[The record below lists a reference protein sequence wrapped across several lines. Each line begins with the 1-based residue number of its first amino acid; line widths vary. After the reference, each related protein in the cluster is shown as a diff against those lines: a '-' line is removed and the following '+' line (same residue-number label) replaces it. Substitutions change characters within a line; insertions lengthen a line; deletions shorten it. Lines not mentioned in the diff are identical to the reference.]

1 MNPKIIISILLL
13 SLLFIGYYFLN
24 KKTTKKD
31 LQPPGNA
38 KKEPNQP
45 DFCFG
50 DIFPSISCDSNTV
63 ICDPILK
70 RWRCK
75 LDCENPE
82 TNPFPTDFQ
91 KCNITDIK
99 CDSNGNYYCDNNYCK
114 NGGKLYNN
122 SSDQCSC
129 PEEYTGKTCEILK
142 SICHN
147 GNSDPDDPT
156 KCSTCCD
163 KTTSIGG
170 KCRHYNGPQKTCEN
184 DCDAEKK
191 NSVYDG
197 TKCSCPGGFIEDGTG
212 CKATPDICNSDGTVQ
227 ENGNNKIGSN
237 GLCECK
243 VGWEGPICQTNK
255 CGDHGT
261 YNTTTLTCDCENGW
275 SGNRCQ
281 YSRDSCSNHGDPQV
295 NDKGEFIKCKC
306 DEGWKGNKCTC
317 ELAAKPTEDDLYHTC
332 RGIYSECTDNGW
344 KQTCKNCE
352 GIYSYFGDENKWREQ
367 CNSSIVTEVKGSS
380 SYTDDGWIAKC
391 SPQSDCDD
399 SLKFSAERTCN
410 STPTDSDLANCKR
423 EDTYIP
429 WTDPNYKPGEYAKI
443 SAGKTNVCVCSEEE
457 VSGKGLYPVWKPV
470 PITDDKRCG
479 PMPPKGLCKSG
490 DVVVDPHCIAP
501 LGVNGTRAWLCP
513 GQTLPKDIV
522 EEVWPSLK
530 AHELNNNKYYYT
542 TKNGDSF
549 NTIYP
554 TINMDQCYNAPYDQ
568 LTSISDFGPGYQT
581 LNSEPGFV
589 KGLSKDNQ
597 SGTFISINQARLPNS
612 GVILFNQGIT
622 DNTRIDGKS
631 FDDFSKKFSNINSIS
646 SSEYIGKKITNAEK
660 IGGGDYYNKFMV
672 ENNVNCA
679 KERSTDIGSQCMN
692 KGTPVQ
698 ICSDSNFN
706 IVSCNDPSTYYRYDK
721 VLCGCGTTYI
731 SNADG
736 TVKSYKGDRCQYSD
750 NTTCNGKGIVQDD
763 GTCVCNDDYKG
774 DQCQYSDKDTCSG
787 RGKVKSDG
795 SCFCYPDLQGV
806 IQGIYSTYPLI
817 NNPYG
822 SGWLLSREQN
832 NYFEKNFDNLNFK
845 EFYKLMPLMGQV
857 LGDYTFRC
865 FFSVLLG
872 KPGSISVDYKF
883 NVDGNTF
890 IKPNIIANTSDNS
903 FDYLSFLNSIK
914 IRFENNQIIFK
925 YNNGNYSDNSLIGD
939 IIFERSDPERFPYQY
954 QGNNCQYDNSYC
966 NNNGTLIIDKDGN
979 LKCSCSSGFA
989 GDKCQYSASSQ
1000 CNGRGTVKDDGTCQC
1015 NDGYAGDHC
1024 DKCAPGRGP
1033 AYPDCN
1039 AFWATKQRLTNN
1051 CPYNTKDLNNCAND
1065 PNITA
1070 ITNRGNNW
1078 ENGSG
1083 PFSTIQGVCNNSYGG
1098 GCKCLGGHNRMLCNV
1113 TGYFYPTEVND
1124 RLDNC
1129 DYHRDPDSYSCI
1141 GSS

>member
-317 ELAAKPTEDDLYHTC
+317 EVAAKPTEDDLYHTC

-380 SYTDDGWIAKC
+380 SYADDGWIAKC
-391 SPQSDCDD
+391 SPQSNCDD
-399 SLKFSAERTCN
+399 SQKFTAERTCN
-410 STPTDSDLANCKR
+410 STPTDSDLVNCKR

-530 AHELNNNKYYYT
+530 AHELDNNKYYYT

-597 SGTFISINQARLPNS
+597 SGTFISIDQARLPNS
-612 GVILFNQGIT
+612 GFILFNQGIT

-692 KGTPVQ
+692 RGMPVQ

-706 IVSCNDPSTYYRYDK
+706 IVDCNDPKKYYQYDK
-721 VLCGCGTTYI
+721 VLCLCGKGLYYK
-731 SNADG
+731 SDADG
-736 TVKSYKGDRCQYSD
+736 QNKYYKGDRCQYSD

-763 GTCVCNDDYKG
+763 GTCVCNDDLLGLWVNKDNPVLWINISHYDEKYKNV
-774 DQCQYSDKDTCSG
+774 TL
-787 RGKVKSDG
+787 SDG
-795 SCFCYPDLQGV
+795 KYGIYTKLIDNINGLITFDRSQDIYQPELKISINIIDDNTINVKNGDISISYSKISKENKKEDCTCFQGMEMIKNKNTCYPKNNFTKLDVNNNILVSENGLYYMIIHPYFTYMGLKTPIKLIKDVV
-806 IQGIYSTYPLI
+806 IYKYDGSSSRVIYTNENSNAVNTIIPSVYNKYLGKDEDGDDEYDSDATLSINASYTYIKNVNDPTDI
-817 NNPYG
+817 
-822 SGWLLSREQN
+822 QN
-832 NYFEKNFDNLNFK
+832 YYVGKENVNIYTISISPKNRRNYFFPEIQNYAVSLTD
-845 EFYKLMPLMGQV
+845 
-857 LGDYTFRC
+857 
-865 FFSVLLG
+865 
-872 KPGSISVDYKF
+872 
-883 NVDGNTF
+883 DG
-890 IKPNIIANTSDNS
+890 
-903 FDYLSFLNSIK
+903 K
-914 IRFENNQIIFK
+914 IRFQVNFSN
-925 YNNGNYSDNSLIGD
+925 
-939 IIFERSDPERFPYQY
+939 SDP
-954 QGNNCQYDNSYC
+954 
-966 NNNGTLIIDKDGN
+966 ID
-979 LKCSCSSGFA
+979 
-989 GDKCQYSASSQ
+989 
-1000 CNGRGTVKDDGTCQC
+1000 
-1015 NDGYAGDHC
+1015 
-1024 DKCAPGRGP
+1024 
-1033 AYPDCN
+1033 
-1039 AFWATKQRLTNN
+1039 
-1051 CPYNTKDLNNCAND
+1051 
-1065 PNITA
+1065 
-1070 ITNRGNNW
+1070 
-1078 ENGSG
+1078 
-1083 PFSTIQGVCNNSYGG
+1083 FS
-1098 GCKCLGGHNRMLCNV
+1098 
-1113 TGYFYPTEVND
+1113 F
-1124 RLDNC
+1124 
-1129 DYHRDPDSYSCI
+1129 
-1141 GSS
+1141 